1 MKHKN
6 LFISMILLLVTVPL
20 MAQPK
25 ARERQKQEQKEPE
38 ISVRAQIKYPRSKS
52 MPEDVIWMREIY
64 RTLDLEKSSNGALYY
79 PVEPMGDRMNLFTH
93 IFKLL
98 AENKI
103 PAYEYLLD
111 GTEQLTPAYRMNF
124 RDVLDRF
131 QIYYEIQTAGRDTT
145 YIVHNSDIP
154 SADVMSY
161 FIKEVWYFDQ
171 RSSTYGSVI
180 TAICPVMHRAEEFSY
195 EKLKLPMFWI
205 EYQDLAPFL
214 ANTRVMTSN
223 FNNVAN
229 RNIDDYFVSRLYEG
243 EIYKTTNM
251 QNTNL
256 AQYAENDSA
265 LVREQRRIESE
276 LKAFEKN
283 LYGEDLRNDSV
294 FNGNKK
300 KNNSSKSVKRSKAS
314 SAPRMSV
321 RKERR

>member
-111 GTEQLTPAYRMNF
+111 GTEQLTPTYRMNF

-131 QIYYEIQTAGRDTT
+131 QIYYEIQTEGRDTT

-251 QNTNL
+251 QNSNL

-294 FNGNKK
+294 FNGDKK
-300 KNNSSKSVKRSKAS
+300 KNNSPKSVKRSKAS